1 MPRRDS
7 NHRLEAA
14 RHWAATRHTR
24 ISSFGLF
31 RSAPGGTFVEAE
43 FSSLAEARSVARER
57 LKEKSH
63 QKLAICAITP
73 EGWVFRLEDVSAR

>member
-1 MPRRDS
+1 MTRRDI
-7 NHRLEAA
+7 NDRLEAA
-14 RHWAATRHTR
+14 RQWAATRHTR

-31 RSAPGGTFVEAE
+31 RAAPSGTYVVAE

-57 LKEKSH
+57 MKERGR

-73 EGWVFRLEDVSAR
+73 EGWVFRLEDVPAH